1 MTENGNPILVSGG
14 TGTLGRLVVA
24 RLLEAGRERA
34 RAEPRPKGP
43 RSHRWCRLRDRGSLH
58 G

>member
-1 MTENGNPILVSGG
+1 MTENGNPILVTGG

-24 RLLEAGRERA
+24 RLLEAGRDVRVLS
-34 RAEPRPKGP
+34 RGRKRP
-43 RSHRWCRLRDRGSLH
+43 RSRRWCRIRDRGSLH